1 MYQQKNKKKIHLYFH
16 RVIGGPVL
24 GLFCLG
30 IFVPFANPKGAIVGT
45 LTSLSFLLWIFIG
58 FNAYGIKYTKKPF
71 YTYGCEN
78 PRSNKILYLE
88 NYFRRSYYH
97 NKQAE
102 TTTVEAI
109 INNIEP

>member
-1 MYQQKNKKKIHLYFH
+1 
-16 RVIGGPVL
+16 V
-24 GLFCLG
+24 
-30 IFVPFANPKGAIVGT
+30 
-45 LTSLSFLLWIFIG
+45 
-58 FNAYGIKYTKKPF
+58 YGIKYTKKTF

-88 NYFRRSYYH
+88 NYFRRSY